1 MIISGRMAADSPK
14 KQDEPKRDLAKKPP
28 EKLTPGYTMATSNL
42 FLKRSGKNILSNI
55 NLSFFPGKVSAILGP
70 SGSGKSTLVKCLT
83 TVFKASKGL
92 ITMDGKK
99 LWKER
104 ATFRQSLGYVPQD
117 DIIHTEL
124 KVRQAFMYAA
134 RLRLDPEIPDKVIE
148 NKIDHL
154 CGQLGLGDHKK
165 KRIRRLSGGQRKRV
179 NIGIELLADPRVL
192 VLDEPASGLDPGTEE
207 DLLKILRGLA
217 NTGKTVVL
225 TTHSMEYLDRVDR
238 VVVLV
243 DGAAV
248 FSGTLES
255 LLRHFDIPHAAEVFK
270 KLRTQSVDHWV
281 QRAGLGGG

>member
-1 MIISGRMAADSPK
+1 MAAETP
-14 KQDEPKRDLAKKPP
+14 QTP
-28 EKLTPGYTMATSNL
+28 EKLTPGYTIATSGL
-42 FLKRSGKNILSNI
+42 FLKRSGKNLLSNV

-83 TVFKASKGL
+83 TVFKPSKGL
-92 ITMDGKK
+92 VTVDGKK

-104 ATFRQSLGYVPQD
+104 ASFRQTLGYVPQD

-124 KVRQAFMYAA
+124 KVQQAFLYAA
-134 RLRLDPEIPDKVIE
+134 RLRLDSEIPDKVIE
-148 NKIDHL
+148 NKIAHL
-154 CGQLGLGDHKK
+154 TTQLGLAEHKK

-179 NIGIELLADPRVL
+179 NIGIELLANPRVL

-217 NTGKTVVL
+217 NVGKTVVL

-243 DGAAV
+243 EGAAV
-248 FSGTLES
+248 FSGALES
-255 LLRHFDIPHAAEVFK
+255 LLSHFDVPHAAEVFK
-270 KLRTQSVDHWV
+270 KLRTQPLEHWV
-281 QRAGLGGG
+281 QRGGLGSG

>member
-1 MIISGRMAADSPK
+1 MDAAPQK
-14 KQDEPKRDLAKKPP
+14 KSP
-28 EKLTPGYTMATSNL
+28 EKLTPGYTIATSGL
-42 FLKRSGKNILSNI
+42 YLKRSGKNLISNV

-83 TVFKASKGL
+83 TVFKPSKGL
-92 ITMDGKK
+92 VTMDGKK

-104 ATFRQSLGYVPQD
+104 ATFRKSLGYVPQD
-117 DIIHTEL
+117 DVIHTEL
-124 KVRQAFMYAA
+124 QVQQAFRYAA
-134 RLRLDPEIPDKVIE
+134 RLRLDPELSDEVIQK
-148 NKIDHL
+148 KIDHL
-154 CGQLGLGDHKK
+154 AGQLGLGEHKK

-217 NTGKTVVL
+217 NTGKTVIL

-248 FSGTLES
+248 FSGPLDS
-255 LLRHFDIPHAAEVFK
+255 LLSHFDIPHAAEVFK
-270 KLRTQSVDHWV
+270 KLRENSVDHWV
-281 QRAGLGGG
+281 GRSGLGGGA